1 MYVMEKNKK
10 ITFDPLPP
18 VVYGCNMPVSDSSEN
33 IDMQLYNND
42 LKLSRIN
49 YDYYKKFSFRVD
61 IERFHKKIRPI
72 LLAHVKQSCT
82 LK

>member
-1 MYVMEKNKK
+1 MDKK
-10 ITFDPLPP
+10 SKQLYFDPLPP
-18 VVYGCNMPVSDSSEN
+18 VVFGCNLSSYDSSEN

-49 YDYYKKFSFRVD
+49 YDLCKKFSFRVD

-72 LLAHVKQSCT
+72 LLAHIVQSRT